1 MVFTLRWLDH
11 ECFVYVFDGCLRRV
25 SECLGLS
32 QGGTATKTN
41 RRDIEPDYELMP
53 GPKIRAA
60 SGDGEPKQRIADRA
74 MQSCCCTTS
83 NVLKTARQLHLQG
96 PGWLAIASLV
106 EALLHFDTCGR

>member
-1 MVFTLRWLDH
+1 MVLTLRWLDH

-74 MQSCCCTTS
+74 MQ
-83 NVLKTARQLHLQG
+83 Q
-96 PGWLAIASLV
+96 
-106 EALLHFDTCGR
+106 LLHNVKRVKNCKAAPFARAWVAGHRVFSGGFAAF